1 MEEKYNISIGSPI
14 KRVIEGIVVWREEHA
29 LKAWIKLIKAVRTHG
44 RLHRKFLARQ
54 KKIKRLEF
62 EDWRR
67 QQEVDDLRERLRQ
80 LKGG

>member
-14 KRVIEGIVVWREEHA
+14 KRAIEGIIVWHEEHA
-29 LKAWIKLIKAVRTHG
+29 LKTWIKLIKAVHKHR
-44 RLHRKFLARQ
+44 RFHRKFLARQ